1 MVIQVS
7 PSFDASSHTLNVI
20 LCSALTGV
28 SHMLPYRRRAVRTS
42 RRLTTCIATA
52 CLSIGAL
59 GVSVAPGAAEPPSH
73 GPEESH
79 RGRQGPEQSTR
90 FVIGLERKTE
100 FQVFSLS
107 NPPRII
113 VDLPEVKL
121 QLPQSPG
128 DKPVGLVRS
137 FHGGETTPGK
147 SRVVIFATAPVIVEK
162 AVIERTADGKS
173 NRLVIDIAA
182 ASVTGPPAKAPS
194 AQAKQMRAGAV
205 GLGAAGVQ
213 PPTPRP
219 AARPDPKSAGI
230 YRPLIVLD
238 PGHGGHDTG
247 AQKFGT
253 VEKDVVLAFGRL
265 LRDKLQSSGRY
276 RVLMTRDNDS
286 FVELDARRE
295 FAERHKAALFIAVHA
310 DYASTSAR
318 GATIYSLRESV
329 ADGLKR
335 SARGEVRSNV
345 LAGRELAPIK
355 AVASGEASAVR
366 GMLAD
371 LAQREVDTTKDR
383 TSVFAQSVIEYM
395 GRSTSLRDNPDR
407 SAAFRVL
414 KTAQLPAVLI
424 ELAYVTNPQDAQNLR
439 SEDWRRKVTDSI
451 MTAIDNY
458 FTHQSTQVPM

>member
-7 PSFDASSHTLNVI
+7 PSFDVSSNTLNVI

-28 SHMLPYRRRAVRTS
+28 SRMRPSRRRAAQSS
-42 RRLTTCIATA
+42 RRLAICLATA
-52 CLSIGAL
+52 CLSTGTLGLAINGAT
-59 GVSVAPGAAEPPSH
+59 AAELATK
-73 GPEESH
+73 GQTAID
-79 RGRQGPEQSTR
+79 RGRQGGEQSTR
-90 FVIGLERKTE
+90 FVIGLERQTD

-107 NPPRII
+107 NPPRVI

-121 QLPQSPG
+121 QLPLAPG

-137 FHGGETTPGK
+137 FHGGETAPGK
-147 SRVVIFATAPVIVEK
+147 SRVVIYTTSPVVVEK
-162 AVIERTADGKS
+162 AAMERTPDGKS

-182 ASVTGPPAKAPS
+182 ALHSQQP
-194 AQAKQMRAGAV
+194 AQAPTPQAKLMRAGASS
-205 GLGAAGVQ
+205 LGAVGVQ

-219 AARPDPKSAGI
+219 ATRPSATSGRI

-253 VEKDVVLAFGRL
+253 VEKDVVLAFSKV

-276 RVLMTRDNDS
+276 RVMMTRDDDK
-286 FVELDARRE
+286 FVELDDRRE
-295 FAERHKAALFIAVHA
+295 FGEKHKAALFIAVHA

-329 ADGLKR
+329 ADSLKR
-335 SARGEVRSNV
+335 SARGAVRSSV
-345 LAGRELAPIK
+345 LAQPIK
-355 AVASGEASAVR
+355 AEAGGEANIVK
-366 GMLAD
+366 GLLAD

-383 TSVFAQSVIEYM
+383 TNVFAQSVIEYM
-395 GRSTSLRDNPDR
+395 GQSTNLRDNPDR

-414 KTAQLPAVLI
+414 KTAQVPAVLI
-424 ELAYVTNPQDAQNLR
+424 ELAYVTNQQDAQNLR
-439 SEDWRRKVTDSI
+439 SEDWRKKVTDSI

-458 FTHQSTQVPM
+458 FTHESTQVPM